1 MFGAVVREYYKDP
14 EKNEGKKIVS
24 VSIMP
29 CTAKK
34 EEILRPESYTNG
46 KQDVDY
52 VLTTT
57 EIVRMIRK
65 SGIVFDK
72 VEIEAADV
80 PFGIGSGSGVIFGVT
95 GGVTEAVLRRLQQG
109 HNRVDMESIKKSG
122 VRGDDGIKVL
132 TYNYNGREIKAAG
145 AKYCDCPACAAVE
158 AILSKKEELLG

>member
-1 MFGAVVREYYKDP
+1 
-14 EKNEGKKIVS
+14 
-24 VSIMP
+24 MP

-34 EEILRPESYTNG
+34 KKSYRPESYTNG

-80 PFGIGSGSGVIFGVT
+80 PVGIGSGSGVIFGVT
-95 GGVTEAVLRRLQQG
+95 GGVTEACSVGCSR
-109 HNRVDMESIKKSG
+109 DTTE
-122 VRGDDGIKVL
+122 
-132 TYNYNGREIKAAG
+132 
-145 AKYCDCPACAAVE
+145 
-158 AILSKKEELLG
+158 

>member
-80 PFGIGSGSGVIFGVT
+80 PFGIGSGSSVLPVVLQRQCSVDCSRDT
-95 GGVTEAVLRRLQQG
+95 TE
-109 HNRVDMESIKKSG
+109 
-122 VRGDDGIKVL
+122 
-132 TYNYNGREIKAAG
+132 
-145 AKYCDCPACAAVE
+145 
-158 AILSKKEELLG
+158 